1 MAQKTRYAAAGL
13 IAGAVT
19 GILGSGGGMLLV
31 PLLALLCK
39 EKQESLF
46 PSSLA
51 IMLSICIC
59 SFGTQAGLAALPFS
73 DMIPYLIGGAVGGL
87 AAALLSKRIPVLWLH
102 RVFGILLLWSGFRCL
117 FQ

>member
-1 MAQKTRYAAAGL
+1 MAQKVRYAAAGL
-13 IAGAVT
+13 IAGVVT

-31 PLLALLCK
+31 PLLTLLCK

-46 PSSLA
+46 PSSLG
-51 IMLSICIC
+51 IMLAICIC
-59 SFGTQAGLAALPFS
+59 SFGTQAGMTTHPFS
-73 DMIPYLIGGAVGGL
+73 DMIPYLIGGAAGGL
-87 AAALLSKRIPVLWLH
+87 AAALLAKRIPVLWLH